1 MSLGAGAPDRGLSM
15 QPLFVLILLPVLIG
29 VAAELL
35 FRDARTASCVAMLGA
50 ALAVFLCLMAGDP
63 GGSWNWLA
71 ALLVM
76 PLPIAFA
83 LAAVVLCYG
92 RSQVKRRHG
101 R

>member
-1 MSLGAGAPDRGLSM
+1 
-15 QPLFVLILLPVLIG
+15 
-29 VAAELL
+29 
-35 FRDARTASCVAMLGA
+35 MLGA
-50 ALAVFLCLMAGDP
+50 ALVVLLSLTAGEPD
-63 GGSWNWLA
+63 GTWNWLA

-83 LAAVVLCYG
+83 LLAVVLCYG